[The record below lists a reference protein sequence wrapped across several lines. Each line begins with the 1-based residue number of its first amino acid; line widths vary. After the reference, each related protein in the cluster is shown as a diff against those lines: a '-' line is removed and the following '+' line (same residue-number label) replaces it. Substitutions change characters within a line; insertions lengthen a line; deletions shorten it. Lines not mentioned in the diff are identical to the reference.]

1 MRRGRPVAEPVAGT
15 AGFAL
20 VPGETV
26 GNKVPGFWVE
36 VPTPGRVV
44 RVPGPVGSVDGGRAG
59 SVDGGW
65 AGSVDGGWAGLGG
78 AGERLGAEVISTD
91 VVALKEAAWV
101 PLTVAVSVTLAPAD
115 AARATLTLARS
126 SSD

>member
-1 MRRGRPVAEPVAGT
+1 MRPGRPVELPVSGA

-26 GNKVPGFWVE
+26 GNKAPGFWAE

-44 RVPGPVGSVDGGRAG
+44 RLPGAAGSVDGGRAG
-59 SVDGGW
+59 TVNGGW
-65 AGSVDGGWAGLGG
+65 AGFGG
-78 AGERLGAEVISTD
+78 ADERLGAEVISTD

-101 PLTVAVSVTLAPAD
+101 PLAAAVSVTLAPAD
-115 AARATLTLARS
+115 AARATLTLATS

>member
-1 MRRGRPVAEPVAGT
+1 MRRGRPVAGPVAGA

-20 VPGETV
+20 FPGETV

-44 RVPGPVGSVDGGRAG
+44 RLPGAAGSVDGGKAGTVDGGRAG
-59 SVDGGW
+59 TVDGGR
-65 AGSVDGGWAGLGG
+65 AGLGG
-78 AGERLGAEVISTD
+78 ADERLRVEVISTD

-101 PLTVAVSVTLAPAD
+101 PLTVAVSVTLAPGD

>member
-1 MRRGRPVAEPVAGT
+1 MRRDRAVEAPAAAGA

-20 VPGETV
+20 VRGETV

-44 RVPGPVGSVDGGRAG
+44 RVPGAAGSVDGGRAG
-59 SVDGGW
+59 SVDGGR
-65 AGSVDGGWAGLGG
+65 AGLGG
-78 AGERLGAEVISTD
+78 SDERPGAEVISTD
-91 VVALKEAAWV
+91 VVALKEPAWV

-115 AARATLTLARS
+115 AERATLTLARS